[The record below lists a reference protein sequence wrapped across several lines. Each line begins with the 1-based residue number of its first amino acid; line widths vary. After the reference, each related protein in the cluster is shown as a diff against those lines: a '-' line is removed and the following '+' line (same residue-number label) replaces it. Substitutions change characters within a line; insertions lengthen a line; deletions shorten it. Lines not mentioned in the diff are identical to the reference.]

1 MKNPYYDL
9 ITRSLLKVVIQL
21 LKSQLSCYYMYKTFK
36 SKTDGTDNKNFLQY
50 LHYYEVISHY
60 VMCAGDNRGNIT
72 VYRK

>member
-1 MKNPYYDL
+1 
-9 ITRSLLKVVIQL
+9 
-21 LKSQLSCYYMYKTFK
+21 MYKTFK

-72 VYRK
+72 VYKK

>member
-1 MKNPYYDL
+1 
-9 ITRSLLKVVIQL
+9 
-21 LKSQLSCYYMYKTFK
+21 MYKTFK

-50 LHYYEVISHY
+50 LHYYEVISHLY